1 VVWRI
6 DVQCKYKGERVAQM
20 TRPFKKEYEYYVRI
34 REDLAKKNDG
44 KFVAIKGQ
52 EVLGIF
58 DDYLQAAN
66 TVYIAHEKGT
76 VFMQEIS
83 KDPDSLNVII
93 STPGIALFK

>member
-1 VVWRI
+1 
-6 DVQCKYKGERVAQM
+6 M
-20 TRPFKKEYEYYVRI
+20 TTPLKKEYEYYLEI
-34 REDLAKKNDG
+34 REELAKKNDG

-76 VFMQEIS
+76 VLMQEIS
-83 KDPDSLNVII
+83 KDPDSLTVTI
-93 STPGIALFK
+93 STPGVAFFK